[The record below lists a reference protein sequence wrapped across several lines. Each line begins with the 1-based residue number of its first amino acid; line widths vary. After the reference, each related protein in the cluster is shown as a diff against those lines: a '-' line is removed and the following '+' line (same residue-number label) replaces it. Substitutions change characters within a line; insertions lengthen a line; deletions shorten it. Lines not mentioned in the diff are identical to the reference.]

1 MMRKKV
7 VYTQVTPIPSYIPRQ
22 LAIDLLHNHA
32 EIINLNPLVLNH
44 VPIKAPRDAPADEFY
59 STWYEIEERI
69 QYIPGT
75 GNMGSGRIKFR
86 GCFHDMPWGIQTH
99 MYAPMNIDLRNKWRV
114 AGNQPGEPREPTEMG
129 IGAPNDG
136 LYLREDVEIKANFT
150 MISFVKKEMKAAAK
164 KMVDRLVKKAEL
176 LDAGLLQAM
185 FENGRLTTIN
195 PADRTNNQFMTG
207 GGQTPPRSP
216 RPQSAYASPIKSY
229 PLHPP
234 TQPHPATM
242 PSRHSS
248 HASSHSYGGTPYNPG
263 GIYAQNQP
271 HNQQSVIME
280 LPGDYPGMPPPQPH
294 QQTQNA
300 HLHPQDNNRQSVMSE
315 LSADSP
321 NGDSPQPDQG
331 RWSNAPSSS
340 SHYAQSSSSRPNSYA
355 TDTTGGMRSPR
366 FDQNGFA
373 PMHETKEEHEGDQAA
388 ALKRLEGQR
397 VQSPQ
402 TTGGFPQ
409 YNPADY
415 A

>member
-1 MMRKKV
+1 
-7 VYTQVTPIPSYIPRQ
+7 
-22 LAIDLLHNHA
+22 
-32 EIINLNPLVLNH
+32 
-44 VPIKAPRDAPADEFY
+44 
-59 STWYEIEERI
+59 
-69 QYIPGT
+69 
-75 GNMGSGRIKFR
+75 
-86 GCFHDMPWGIQTH
+86 

-114 AGNQPGEPREPTEMG
+114 AGNQPGEPHEPTEMG

-150 MISFVKKEMKAAAK
+150 MISFVKKEMKASAK

-195 PADRTNNQFMTG
+195 PADRTNNQFLGAG
-207 GGQTPPRSP
+207 GEGPPGSP
-216 RPQSAYASPIKSY
+216 RPHSAYASSIKNHPFY
-229 PLHPP
+229 APL
-234 TQPHPATM
+234 QPHPATL

-248 HASSHSYGGTPYNPG
+248 HASSHSYGGTPYNPAAL
-263 GIYAQNQP
+263 YPQNQP
-271 HNQQSVIME
+271 HNQQSVAVE
-280 LPGDYPGMPPPQPH
+280 LPGDYPGQPSPQPH

-300 HLHPQDNNRQSVMSE
+300 YLHPQDNSRHSAMSE

-321 NGDSPQPDQG
+321 NGDSPTVGHQ
-331 RWSNAPSSS
+331 RWSDAPSAS
-340 SHYAQSSSSRPNSYA
+340 SHYAQSSSSRPTSYA

-366 FDQNGFA
+366 FEQNGFA
-373 PMHETKEEHEGDQAA
+373 PMHETKEEHEGDQAS

-397 VQSPQ
+397 VQTPQ
-402 TTGGFPQ
+402 TTGGFPP

>member
-22 LAIDLLHNHA
+22 LAIDLLHNHG

-44 VPIKAPRDAPADEFY
+44 EPIKAPRDAPADEFY

-69 QYIPGT
+69 QYIPGA
-75 GNMGSGRIKFR
+75 GSMGSGKIKFK

-129 IGAPNDG
+129 IGAPNEG
-136 LYLREDVEIKANFT
+136 LYLREDVEIKCNFT
-150 MISFVKKEMKAAAK
+150 MVSFVKKEMKASAK

-176 LDAGLLQAM
+176 LDAGVLHAM
-185 FENGRLTTIN
+185 MENGRLTTIN
-195 PADRTNNQFMTG
+195 PADRTNSQFMG
-207 GGQTPPRSP
+207 GHSPPQSP
-216 RPQSAYASPIKSY
+216 RPQSTYALPIKNY
-229 PLHPP
+229 PFQPP
-234 TQPHPATM
+234 SQPHPSTL
-242 PSRHSS
+242 PSRHSSHAS

-263 GIYAQNQP
+263 GLYAQNQP
-271 HNQQSVIME
+271 HNQQNVVME
-280 LPGDYPGMPPPQPH
+280 LPGDYPGQPL
-294 QQTQNA
+294 QTQHA
-300 HLHPQDNNRQSVMSE
+300 HLRPSDNNRYSVMSE

-321 NGDSPQPDQG
+321 NTESPHTNDG
-331 RWSNAPSSS
+331 RWSNATSN
-340 SHYAQSSSSRPNSYA
+340 YQQTSSSRPTSYA
-355 TDTTGGMRSPR
+355 TDTTGGVRSPR

-388 ALKRLEGQR
+388 ALKRLEGRNSQH
-397 VQSPQ
+397 VSNPQ
-402 TTGGFPQ
+402 TTGGFPS